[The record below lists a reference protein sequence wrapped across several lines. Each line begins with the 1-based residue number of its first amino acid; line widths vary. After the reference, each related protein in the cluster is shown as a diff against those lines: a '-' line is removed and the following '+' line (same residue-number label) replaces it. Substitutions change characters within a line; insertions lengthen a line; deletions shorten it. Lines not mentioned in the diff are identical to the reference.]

1 MSSGAKVVS
10 HAIKEVTPGVT
21 PSTGK
26 WDVLRLTG
34 NTLTPTPNL
43 EQSEEITDSRL
54 SQGSI
59 ITSVDINGDL
69 SAELSFGTFDELL
82 AAGFYG
88 KWVGDVLTVGEER
101 STFSV
106 AKGYRDVGVYA
117 LFKGAHVR
125 TMGIEI
131 PGEGK
136 VTLSLGLSCMDYVD
150 AQTPFT
156 TTTNPASSTPFIS
169 SINVGTVQIDGQ
181 ELEGQACV
189 SGMAINID
197 NNLQTQRCLGSGKLG
212 PGALIETSADISGTV
227 TMAWSKKSWEIWKNQ
242 MTRKTI
248 ALEFPITDSEGNEYI
263 FHFPAVEVDGD
274 MPSGGK
280 SDLLEVTLNY
290 TVAKQAPTITRKK
303 FTAPVGP

>member
-10 HAIKEVTPGVT
+10 HAIKEATPGVT
-21 PSTGK
+21 PTTGQ

-54 SQGSI
+54 SQGNI

-69 SAELSFGTFDELL
+69 NAELSFGTFDELL

-88 KWVGDVLTVGEER
+88 EWVDDVLTVGERR

-106 AKGYRDVGVYA
+106 AKSYRDVNVYA

-136 VTLSLGLSCMDYVD
+136 VTLSLGLSCMDYED
-150 AQTPFT
+150 ATTPFAT
-156 TTTNPASSTPFIS
+156 TVNPATGTPFIS
-169 SINVGTVQIDGQ
+169 SINVGSIEVDGQ
-181 ELEGQACV
+181 VLEGQACI
-189 SGMAINID
+189 SGMSINLD

-212 PGALIETSADISGTV
+212 PGALIETAADITGSV
-227 TMAWSKKSWEIWKNQ
+227 TMAWSKKSWEIWKHQ

-248 ALEFPITDSEGNEYI
+248 ALEFPITDSEGNEYV
-263 FHFPAVEVDGD
+263 FHFPAVEVDGE

-290 TVAKQAPTITRKK
+290 TVSKQAPTITRKK
-303 FTAPVGP
+303 FEPPVGP

>member
-21 PSTGK
+21 PTTGQ

-54 SQGSI
+54 SQGNI

-69 SAELSFGTFDELL
+69 NAELSFGTFDEWL

-88 KWVGDVLTVGEER
+88 EWVDGVLSIGEKR
-101 STFSV
+101 TTFSI
-106 AKGYRDVGVYA
+106 AKDYRDVGVYA

-125 TMGIEI
+125 TMAIDI

-136 VTLSLGLSCMDYVD
+136 VTLSLGLSCMDYED
-150 AQTPFT
+150 AEASFVTAKKPVSDTPFV
-156 TTTNPASSTPFIS
+156 S
-169 SINVGTVQIDGQ
+169 SISVGTVKVDGQ
-181 ELEGQACV
+181 NLEGQACV
-189 SGMAINID
+189 SGMTMSLD

-212 PGALIETSADISGTV
+212 PGALIETTADITGTV

-248 ALEFPITDSEGNEYI
+248 EIEFPIKDSLGNEYV
-263 FHFPAVEVDGD
+263 FYFPAVEVDGE
-274 MPSGGK
+274 MPNGGK

-290 TVAKQAPTITRKK
+290 TVARQSPTITRAK
-303 FTAPVGP
+303 ASP

>member
-10 HAIKEVTPGVT
+10 HAIKETTPGVT
-21 PSTGK
+21 PTTGQ
-26 WDVLRLTG
+26 WDILRLTG

-43 EQSEEITDSRL
+43 DQSEEITDSRL

-82 AAGFYG
+82 AAAFYG
-88 KWVGDVLTVGEER
+88 EWVSDVLSIGEKR
-101 STFSV
+101 TTFSI
-106 AKGYRDVGVYA
+106 AKDYRDVGVYA

-125 TMGIEI
+125 TMAIDI

-136 VTLSLGLSCMDYVD
+136 VTLSLGLSCMDYED
-150 AQTPFT
+150 AEASFVTAKKPVSDTPFV
-156 TTTNPASSTPFIS
+156 S
-169 SINVGTVQIDGQ
+169 SISVGTVKVDGQ
-181 ELEGQACV
+181 NLDGQACV
-189 SGMAINID
+189 SGMTMNLD

-212 PGALIETSADISGTV
+212 PGALIETSADITGTV

-248 ALEFPITDSEGNEYI
+248 AIEFPIKDSLGNEYV
-263 FHFPAVEVDGD
+263 FNFPAVEVDGE
-274 MPSGGK
+274 MPNGGK

-290 TVAKQAPTITRKK
+290 SVAKLSPTITRVK
-303 FTAPVGP
+303 AGADPES

>member
-10 HAIKEVTPGVT
+10 HAIKETTPGVT
-21 PSTGK
+21 PTTGQ
-26 WDVLRLTG
+26 WDILRLTG

-43 EQSEEITDSRL
+43 DQSEEITDSRL

-69 SAELSFGTFDELL
+69 SAELSFGTFDEWL

-88 KWVGDVLTVGEER
+88 EWVDGVLSIGEKR
-101 STFSV
+101 TTFSI
-106 AKGYRDVGVYA
+106 AKDYRDVGVYA

-125 TMGIEI
+125 TMAIDI

-136 VTLSLGLSCMDYVD
+136 VTLSLGLSCMDYED
-150 AQTPFT
+150 AEASFVTAKKPVSDTPFV
-156 TTTNPASSTPFIS
+156 S
-169 SINVGTVQIDGQ
+169 SISVGTVKVDGQ
-181 ELEGQACV
+181 NLEGQACV
-189 SGMAINID
+189 SGMTMSLD

-212 PGALIETSADISGTV
+212 PGALIETVADITGTV
-227 TMAWSKKSWEIWKNQ
+227 TLAWSKKAWEIWKNQ

-248 ALEFPITDSEGNEYI
+248 AIEFPIKDSLGNEYV
-263 FHFPAVEVDGD
+263 FSFPAVEVDGE
-274 MPSGGK
+274 MPNGGK

-290 TVAKQAPTITRKK
+290 SVAKQSPTITRKPA
-303 FTAPVGP
+303 TTPEP